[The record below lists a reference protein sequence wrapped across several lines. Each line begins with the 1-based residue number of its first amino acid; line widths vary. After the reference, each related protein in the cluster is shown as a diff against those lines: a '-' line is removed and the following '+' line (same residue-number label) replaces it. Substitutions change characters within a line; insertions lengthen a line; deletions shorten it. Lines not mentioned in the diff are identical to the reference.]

1 MTINYITYDSWWDT
15 DITILP
21 QLSKIA
27 KLRVFVL
34 DPHQE
39 PKYPHKEVPENVYLY
54 VKEQKHRDR
63 DVRSLFTAISFLRQL
78 KKNSHKED
86 LFFFI
91 PGKNPFFLFL
101 TQYFL
106 PKDRTIICSHN
117 YLEHGDVNK
126 TVSSLMGKLKLNFY
140 NKFNYFHFFSKL
152 QEEYFKKD
160 YPSKSSFYTEMPL
173 KDFGSCSVCKNHD
186 AIKILFFGLV
196 RDYKRLDLVIDA
208 INGIECSNLKIVV
221 AGAISE
227 EDKVKYQKMIQD
239 ERKYELYFGFVDNA
253 DIPKYF
259 MESDFLILPYRS
271 ATQSGPS
278 LIAINYGLPIIAS
291 DIPTFKNLIMDGKN
305 GFLFKN
311 GDVDSL
317 KTVLVKI
324 SQMSKTDIETMKQCQ
339 YSFKEEYKRKTDV
352 AQCFN
357 IFIQQN
363 FNL

>member
-21 QLSKIA
+21 HLSKIA

-34 DPHQE
+34 DSHQE
-39 PKYPHKEVPENVYLY
+39 SKYPHKEVPENVYLY
-54 VKEQKHRDR
+54 VKKQKHRDR
-63 DVRSLFTAISFLRQL
+63 NVRSLFTALSFLWRIKQ
-78 KKNSHKED
+78 NSNKED

-101 TQYFL
+101 VQYFL

-117 YLEHGDVNK
+117 YLEHGDVSK
-126 TVSSLMGKLKLNFY
+126 RVSSLMEKLKLNFY

-160 YPSKSSFYTEMPL
+160 YLSKKSFYTEMPL
-173 KDFGSCSVCKNHD
+173 KDFGSCPVVKNHD
-186 AIKILFFGLV
+186 TIKILFFGLV

-208 INGIECSNLKIVV
+208 INGIDCSNLKIVV

-227 EDKVKYQKMIQD
+227 DDKIKYQKMIQD
-239 ERKYELYFGFVDNA
+239 ERIYEFHFGFVDNA

-259 MESDFLILPYRS
+259 IESDFLILPYRS

-291 DIPTFKNLIMDGKN
+291 DIPTFKNLVIDGKN

-317 KTVLVKI
+317 KMVLGKI
-324 SQMSKTDIETMKQCQ
+324 SQMSKSAIETMKHNQ
-339 YSFKEEYKRKTDV
+339 YSFKEEYERKTDV
-352 AQCFN
+352 AQCFKV
-357 IFIQQN
+357 FIQQN
-363 FNL
+363 LN